1 MITDKTIPPGG
12 SVETIDFNKLM
23 IILRHSWIWMVVIFI
38 VINGVAI
45 IYLRYTKNLYESTSD
60 VKLEVKNEA
69 SEFGITGV
77 IEEQPDLLS
86 GEIELIQ
93 SNLFLS
99 GVLRKSALDVSYFS
113 IGRVLNDELF
123 LSSPFR
129 VKYSP
134 ENALYNTPIYFE
146 ETSDTGYKLWTKSG
160 IELNGRYGRH
170 EKLGTCELVLTRNAE
185 FASGDEVGYF
195 FIIQSADVQLG
206 YLLRNLTVEPLNY
219 KANTIRIAFKD
230 NNAAKAQYVLNKI
243 DTIYLQY
250 SYDQKNQANRQ
261 KIEWLTNELTQIEK
275 KMEGF
280 EDYFENFTL
289 ENRTNDLD
297 EDLKK
302 VILHMNAID
311 SQRYQVTQQIVRL
324 TQVEEGLKANN
335 FNVTLTQ
342 RPSLPEAIN
351 NNVDKLNAL
360 LVEQERLK
368 MSHSEVTYAFRGK
381 QKQLEDLKQTILAQ
395 VSELRSETIKK
406 LRHLDESK
414 QKLENEF
421 AQIPDKNTA
430 FSKNQR
436 FYSLNEQLYVA
447 LMKSKAEFEIV
458 QAGSVPDFK
467 ILSPASFP
475 TEPIS
480 PRRLMIYG
488 SAFVAS
494 ITIMAVFLG
503 LMYVVNNKITNLNE
517 IERTLKIPIL
527 GVIPSSPHIREKGL
541 VVLDQPKA
549 MVSEAIRTMRTNLD
563 FFNIKS
569 TQRVIAI
576 SSTISGE
583 GKSFIASNFGSM
595 IAFSKK
601 RVVLVDLDM
610 RKNKTH
616 FPVENEDRTKGLS
629 TVLIN
634 RNTWQECILK
644 TIIPELDFLPSGP
657 VPPNPAE
664 LLLNGSIEQLIAELK
679 EKYDYII
686 IDTPPAGLVTDGII
700 AMRNAD
706 LNIYIFRVNYS
717 KKDFMGN
724 LQRIIT
730 INKFNNIAV
739 VLNALPATNAYKY
752 GYGYYHDVKETSKWK
767 KIFNT

>member
-12 SVETIDFNKLM
+12 SAETIDLDKLM
-23 IILRHSWIWMVVIFI
+23 IILRHTWLWLLLIF
-38 VINGVAI
+38 VFINGVAI
-45 IYLRYTKNLYESTSD
+45 VYLRYTKNLYESTSD

-69 SEFGITGV
+69 SQFGIKG
-77 IEEQPDLLS
+77 IQEQPDLLS

-93 SNLFLS
+93 SRLFLS
-99 GVLRKSALDVSYFS
+99 GVVRRSALDVNYYS

-123 LSSPFR
+123 MNPPFK
-129 VKYSP
+129 VQFYP
-134 ENALYNTPIYFE
+134 EKTLYNTPIYFE
-146 ETSDTGYKLWTKSG
+146 ETSENEFKLWTKSG
-160 IELNGRYGRH
+160 AEANGKFGSIV
-170 EKLGTCELVLTRNAE
+170 KLAGCELLLRRNPD
-185 FASGDEVGYF
+185 FSPDDEVGYF
-195 FIIQSADVQLG
+195 FVIPSADVQLN
-206 YLLRNLTVEPLNY
+206 YLLANLSVEPLNY
-219 KANTIRIAFKD
+219 NANTIRIAFKD
-230 NNAAKAQYVLNKI
+230 NHAGKAQYILNKI
-243 DTIYLQY
+243 DTLYLQY
-250 SYDQKNQANRQ
+250 SYDQKNLANRQ
-261 KIEWLTNELTQIEK
+261 KIEWLSNELKQIEN

-289 ENRTNDLD
+289 ENKTNNLD
-297 EDLKK
+297 EDLSK
-302 VILHMNAID
+302 VIQHMNAID
-311 SQRYQVTQQIVRL
+311 SQRYEINQRIIRL
-324 TQVEEGLKANN
+324 TQVEEGLKTNN
-335 FNVTLTQ
+335 YNVTLAQ
-342 RPSLPEAIN
+342 RPFLPEAIN
-351 NNVDKLNAL
+351 KNVDELNEL

-368 MSHSEVTYAFRGK
+368 MSYHEITFAFREK
-381 QKQLEDLKQTILAQ
+381 QKQVDDLKRIVVEQ
-395 VSELRSETIKK
+395 VREIKAETVKK
-406 LRHLDESK
+406 LKRLDESK
-414 QKLENEF
+414 QRLENEF
-421 AQIPDKNTA
+421 AEIPDKSTA

-436 FYSLNEQLYVA
+436 FYNLNEQLYVA
-447 LMKSKAEFEIV
+447 LMKSKAEFEIA

-475 TEPIS
+475 STPIS
-480 PRRLMIYG
+480 PRRMMIHG
-488 SAFVAS
+488 AALVSS
-494 ITIMAVFLG
+494 ITIMAIFLG
-503 LMYVVNNKITNLNE
+503 LMYVINDKITNINE
-517 IERTLKIPIL
+517 IERTLRIPIL
-527 GVIPSSPHIREKGL
+527 GVIPSSSFIKEKGL
-541 VVLDQPKA
+541 VVLDHPTA

-569 TQRVIAI
+569 TQKVITV

-601 RVVLVDLDM
+601 RVVLMDLDM

-616 FPVENEDRTKGLS
+616 FPVEIQDRSKGLS
-629 TVLIN
+629 TILIN

-644 TIIPELDFLPSGP
+644 TIIPELDFIPSGP

-664 LLLNGSIEQLIAELK
+664 LLLNGSFEQLLSELK

-700 AMRNAD
+700 AMRMAD

-730 INKFNNIAV
+730 INKFTNITV

-752 GYGYYHDVKETSKWK
+752 GYGYYHEVKDTGRWK
-767 KIFNT
+767 KIFS

>member
-12 SVETIDFNKLM
+12 SAETIDFDKLM
-23 IILRHSWIWMVVIFI
+23 IILRHGWLWMLLIF
-38 VINGVAI
+38 VLINGVAI
-45 IYLRYTKNLYESTSD
+45 VYLRYTKNLYESASD

-69 SEFGITGV
+69 SQFGIAGV
-77 IEEQPDLLS
+77 TEETDLLA
-86 GEIELIQ
+86 GEIELVQ
-93 SNLFLS
+93 SRLFLS
-99 GVLRKSALDVSYFS
+99 GVLRRSKLDVNYYS

-123 LSSPFR
+123 MNAPFVVQFR
-129 VKYSP
+129 P

-146 ETSDTGYKLWTKSG
+146 ETSESDYKLWTKDG
-160 IELNGRYGRH
+160 TEVTGRYGQNI
-170 EKLGTCELVLTRNAE
+170 KIGDCELLLRRNPG
-185 FASGDEVGYF
+185 FKPGYEVGYF
-195 FIIQSADVQLG
+195 FIIPSTDVQLN
-206 YLLRNLTVEPLNY
+206 YLLSNLSVEPLNY

-230 NNAAKAQYVLNKI
+230 NNARKAQYVLNKI

-261 KIEWLTNELTQIEK
+261 KIEWLSNELTQIEK

-280 EDYFENFTL
+280 EQYFESFTL
-289 ENRTNDLD
+289 ENKTNNLD
-297 EDLKK
+297 EDLSK

-311 SQRYQVTQQIVRL
+311 SQRYEINQRILRL

-335 FNVTLTQ
+335 YNVTLIQ
-342 RPSLPEAIN
+342 RPFLPEVIN
-351 NNVDKLNAL
+351 KNVDDLNEL
-360 LVEQERLK
+360 LIEQERLK
-368 MSHSEVTYAFRGK
+368 MSYHEITFAYREK
-381 QKQLEDLKQTILAQ
+381 QKQVDDLKRIVLDQ
-395 VSELRSETIKK
+395 VREIKAETVKK
-406 LRHLDESK
+406 LRRLDESK
-414 QKLENEF
+414 QRLENEF
-421 AQIPDKNTA
+421 AEIPDKNTA

-436 FYSLNEQLYVA
+436 FYNLNEQLYVA

-467 ILSPASFP
+467 ILSPASLP
-475 TEPIS
+475 LDPIT
-480 PRRLMIYG
+480 PRRVMIYAAALV
-488 SAFVAS
+488 SS
-494 ITIMAVFLG
+494 ITLMAIFLG
-503 LMYVVNNKITNLNE
+503 LMYVINDKITNLNE
-517 IERTLKIPIL
+517 IERTLRIPIL
-527 GVIPSSPHIREKGL
+527 GVIPSSAFIKDKGL

-569 TQRVIAI
+569 TQKVIAI

-595 IAFSKK
+595 IAFSRK
-601 RVVLVDLDM
+601 RVVLMDLDM

-616 FPVENEDRTKGLS
+616 FPVEIPDPSKGLS
-629 TVLIN
+629 TILIN
-634 RNTWQECILK
+634 RNTWQECVMK
-644 TIIPELDFLPSGP
+644 TIIPELDFIPSGP

-664 LLLNGSIEQLIAELK
+664 LLLNGSLEQLISELK

-730 INKFNNIAV
+730 INKLSNIAV

-752 GYGYYHDVKETSKWK
+752 GYGYYHDAKITSKWK
-767 KIFNT
+767 KIFNF

>member
-1 MITDKTIPPGG
+1 MISDKTIPPGG
-12 SVETIDFNKLM
+12 SAETIDFDKLL
-23 IILRHSWIWMVVIFI
+23 IILRHSWLWMLLIF
-38 VINGVAI
+38 VLINGVAI
-45 IYLRYTKNLYESTSD
+45 VYLRYTKNLYESTSD

-69 SEFGITGV
+69 SQFGIAGV
-77 IEEQPDLLS
+77 TEETDLLA
-86 GEIELIQ
+86 GEIELVQ
-93 SNLFLS
+93 SRLFLS
-99 GVLRKSALDVSYFS
+99 GVLQRSDLDVNYYS

-123 LSSPFR
+123 MNAPFEVEFR
-129 VKYSP
+129 P

-146 ETSDTGYKLWTKSG
+146 ETSESDFKLSTKAG
-160 IELNGRYGRH
+160 AEVTGRYGQ
-170 EKLGTCELVLTRNAE
+170 KVKIGNCELLLRRNQGFE
-185 FASGDEVGYF
+185 PGYEVGYF
-195 FIIQSADVQLG
+195 FIIPSTDVQLN
-206 YLLRNLTVEPLNY
+206 YLLSNLSVEPLNY

-230 NNAAKAQYVLNKI
+230 NNARKAQYVLNKI

-261 KIEWLTNELTQIEK
+261 KIEWLSNELTHIER

-280 EDYFENFTL
+280 EEYFETFTL
-289 ENRTNDLD
+289 ENKTNNLD
-297 EDLKK
+297 EDLSK
-302 VILHMNAID
+302 VILHMNTID
-311 SQRYQVTQQIVRL
+311 SQRYEVTQQIIRL

-335 FNVTLTQ
+335 YNITLTQ
-342 RPSLPEAIN
+342 RPFLPEVVN
-351 NNVDKLNAL
+351 KNVDALNEL

-368 MSHSEVTYAFRGK
+368 MSYHEITFAYREK
-381 QKQLEDLKQTILAQ
+381 QKQVDDLKRVVVDQVREIKSEIL
-395 VSELRSETIKK
+395 KK
-406 LRHLDESK
+406 LRRLDESK
-414 QKLENEF
+414 QRLENQF
-421 AQIPDKNTA
+421 AKIPDKNTA

-436 FYSLNEQLYVA
+436 FYNLNEQLYVA

-467 ILSPASFP
+467 ILSPASIP
-475 TEPIS
+475 SAPIS

-488 SAFVAS
+488 AALVSS
-494 ITIMAVFLG
+494 ITLMAIFLG
-503 LMYVVNNKITNLNE
+503 LMYAINDKITNLNE
-517 IERTLKIPIL
+517 IERTLRIPIL
-527 GVIPSSPHIREKGL
+527 GVIPSSSFIKDKGL

-569 TQRVIAI
+569 THKVIAI

-595 IAFSKK
+595 IAFSRK

-616 FPVENEDRTKGLS
+616 FPVEIEDRGKGLS
-629 TVLIN
+629 TILIN

-644 TIIPELDFLPSGP
+644 TIIPELDFIPSGP

-664 LLLNGSIEQLIAELK
+664 LLLNGSLEQLISELK

-730 INKFNNIAV
+730 INKLNNMAV
-739 VLNALPATNAYKY
+739 VLNALPSTNAYKY